1 MSDQLS
7 DSTYDHVNA
16 KCWGSLEEDI
26 PEYLC
31 DEFFR
36 THGDI
41 NGREAIPAVSRVVE
55 DEREHGPQVNSR
67 PSQDENRPQQ
77 PFEVTASEI
86 QNENRPQQ
94 PIVAKASENIEDLS
108 RLAMFGK
115 QKKVLRRSQIQHE
128 QKAAAGA
135 PSSASR
141 TMSSRHSSQRETPI
155 RGAVPAPVTNVR
167 SSSSQRTAPVSNA
180 RTRLTP
186 VSIRERK
193 AVPTRLQTAGTRPGP
208 VRVISGSQQKVSLTA
223 DASAESTTSQMR
235 SNSRQGRNLIE
246 GPLTRARS
254 KELGLNDE
262 TANKAGPTPSDQVA
276 NLAVG
281 VSQLRIGT
289 ERRARDRAPRTTTS
303 SSAKAPLRNDPVRI
317 SRCPQIK
324 DASLRS
330 TTVPSENEFRRELV
344 TRVSSLGP
352 KPRSTSTPKND
363 NKAASTASAV
373 MSANRDTSRTRR
385 LVASAPRAGTT
396 AKPHRPPSVTRPKT
410 PVVSSSRPIPSRS
423 GATIA
428 KSTSAQQGTTSQ
440 VVNPRPLEPRST
452 VVRHTPVLPKE
463 KGDGT
468 PLRGFR
474 SKELRRIPAPTSGSI
489 TSSTAEVGS
498 TASSAAEARSKIVLT
513 KERERA
519 LISRLAVPKNAAAR
533 TSLKVSN
540 VQTHGLSCVK
550 VRSRS
555 SSVVRRPGS
564 ALSNG
569 SAPSCSKAL
578 PFSGASGPSSVEPT
592 VCSKP
597 AAVDGV
603 NVVE

>member
-16 KCWGSLEEDI
+16 KCWGSLEEDL

-41 NGREAIPAVSRVVE
+41 NGREAIHSVSRVAE
-55 DEREHGPQVNSR
+55 DEASFCSQTLLVTLSPYLQQSTREHDPQVNSR
-67 PSQDENRPQQ
+67 PSQDVNRPQQ
-77 PFEVTASEI
+77 PVEATASEI
-86 QNENRPQQ
+86 QNENRPLQ

-115 QKKVLRRSQIQHE
+115 QKKVLRRSQIQLE
-128 QKAAAGA
+128 QKAAGA

-141 TMSSRHSSQRETPI
+141 PLSSRHSSQRETPS
-155 RGAVPAPVTNVR
+155 RGAVPAPVTSVR
-167 SSSSQRTAPVSNA
+167 SSCSQRTGP
-180 RTRLTP
+180 
-186 VSIRERK
+186 
-193 AVPTRLQTAGTRPGP
+193 P
-208 VRVISGSQQKVSLTA
+208 VRVISDTQQKVSLTA
-223 DASAESTTSQMR
+223 DASTESTTSQM
-235 SNSRQGRNLIE
+235 SY
-246 GPLTRARS
+246 
-254 KELGLNDE
+254 E
-262 TANKAGPTPSDQVA
+262 TANKARSTPSDQVA
-276 NLAVG
+276 NLAKG
-281 VSQLRIGT
+281 VSQLGIGT
-289 ERRARDRAPRTTTS
+289 ERRARDRAPRTNTS
-303 SSAKAPLRNDPVRI
+303 SSAKNPLRSDPVRI
-317 SRCPQIK
+317 GRCPQSK

-352 KPRSTSTPKND
+352 KPRSTSTPRND
-363 NKAASTASAV
+363 NKAACTASAV

-423 GATIA
+423 GATIP

-440 VVNPRPLEPRST
+440 VIRNENPRPLGPRST
-452 VVRHTPVLPKE
+452 VISRTPVLPRE

-474 SKELRRIPAPTSGSI
+474 SKELRQHPAPTSGSI
-489 TSSTAEVGS
+489 TSSTVEVSS
-498 TASSAAEARSKIVLT
+498 TASSATEARSKLVLT

-519 LISRLAVPKNAAAR
+519 MISRLAVPKNAAAR
-533 TSLKVSN
+533 TPLKVSN

-555 SSVVRRPGS
+555 SSVVRRPAS
-564 ALSNG
+564 TLSNG
-569 SAPSCSKAL
+569 SAPSCSQAL
-578 PFSGASGPSSVEPT
+578 PFSGVSGPSSVEPT

-597 AAVDGV
+597 AAVDGD